1 MSANTRKKR
10 PRLEAHEDSVW
21 DEMFDTLVHFGIQ
34 HSHCNVPFDY
44 VLESGSDGERISLGF
59 WLSQQRN
66 LHKSCLLLPE
76 RLEKLQVSFTAH
88 TRKAVSKSTLK
99 FLNSIDAWCL
109 QLKRVKSSNEI

>member
-1 MSANTRKKR
+1 M
-10 PRLEAHEDSVW
+10 W

-44 VLESGSDGERISLGF
+44 VLESGSDGESISLGF

-66 LHKSCLLLPE
+66 LHKSCLLQPE

-88 TRKAVSKSTLK
+88 TRKAVS
-99 FLNSIDAWCL
+99 N
-109 QLKRVKSSNEI
+109 RVCALHQRMVSAIGKHEVK